1 MKVYLAGPM
10 TGLPALNHPA
20 FHDAAGRLR
29 ARGIEVV
36 NPAEIVKD
44 HGLAWADCMRRDIPE
59 LVTCEAI
66 VLLPGWEASR
76 GARLEYTIASGLGM
90 RCWLYDIGPDGTHLL
105 RRFR

>member
-44 HGLAWADCMRRDIPE
+44 QGLAWADCLRRDIPE
-59 LVTCEAI
+59 LVSCEAI
-66 VLLPGWEASR
+66 VLLPRWDTSR
-76 GARLEYTIASGLGM
+76 GARLECTIATGLGM
-90 RCWLYDIGPDGTHLL
+90 RCWLYGIDPDGAVVL
-105 RRFR
+105 RRFH

>member
-10 TGLPALNHPA
+10 TGLPALNHPT

-44 HGLAWADCMRRDIPE
+44 QGMAWADCMRRDIPE
-59 LVTCEAI
+59 LVSCEAI
-66 VLLPGWEASR
+66 VLLPCWDALARRTPGIHHRDRSR
-76 GARLEYTIASGLGM
+76 HAVLAVRHES
-90 RCWLYDIGPDGTHLL
+90 
-105 RRFR
+105 